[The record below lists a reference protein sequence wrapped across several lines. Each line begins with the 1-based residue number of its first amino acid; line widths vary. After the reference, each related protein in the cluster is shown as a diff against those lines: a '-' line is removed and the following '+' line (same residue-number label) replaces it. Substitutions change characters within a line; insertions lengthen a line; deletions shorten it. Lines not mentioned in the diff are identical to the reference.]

1 MATIHKRK
9 LRSGDVVWELTHGTG
24 ADRQRFIAGRTHE
37 EAQDVL
43 RQFERQL
50 ALHGD
55 APKDDSVAS
64 VLGQYFRHLTTNRR
78 GGTVRRYV
86 RVLKTFH
93 ECFLLRWHP
102 DVRRLRQLRPLHIED
117 YKRRR

>member
-9 LRSGDVVWELTHGTG
+9 LRGGEVVWELTHGTG
-24 ADRQRFIAGRTHE
+24 SDRQRFIAGRTRE
-37 EAQDVL
+37 EAQNGL

-55 APKDDSVAS
+55 APKDDTVGA
-64 VLGQYFRHLTTNRR
+64 VLGQYLKHLRANRR
-78 GGTVRRYV
+78 HGTFRRYA

-93 ECFLLRWHP
+93 VCFLMCWYS
-102 DVRRLRQLRPLHIED
+102 DVERV
-117 YKRRR
+117 